1 MAQDEIYAH
10 GQNFY
15 LKSAFL
21 SEPTLDVVD
30 NLVKKVNELNAVPGN
45 VIEHGYMFELFPIDT
60 VLSRS
65 EDATAHIRAK
75 RFTTGCMVKWQD
87 SLNTS
92 IVEQAA
98 KRAAHE
104 LTGIV
109 AKAEG
114 AETNTGYGNYSEQS
128 KTLVALRSQY
138 DFFFSI
144 DFETQETSGHARSF
158 DDSNSRALFGRNY
171 PRLQRLKAQ
180 YDPEN
185 VFFKWFPIIPDP
197 NARL

>member
-1 MAQDEIYAH
+1 
-10 GQNFY
+10 
-15 LKSAFL
+15 
-21 SEPTLDVVD
+21 VVN

-45 VIEHGYMFELFPIDT
+45 VVEYGYMFELYPTDI

-65 EDATAHIRAK
+65 EDATAHLRAK
-75 RFTTGCMVKWQD
+75 RHTTGCIIRWES
-87 SLNTS
+87 SLNTPS
-92 IVEQAA
+92 IEQAA
-98 KRAAHE
+98 RCAAHE
-104 LTGIV
+104 LTDIV

-114 AETNTGYGNYSEQS
+114 AKTNPGYGNYSERTHPP
-128 KTLVALRSQY
+128 TLSNMTRI
-138 DFFFSI
+138 FFSI
-144 DFETQETSGHARSF
+144 DSETQVTSGPARSF
-158 DDSNSRALFGRNY
+158 DDSSSRALFGRNY